1 MTLHLPS
8 FKSDDDVVSCNGTE
22 DDELPEVDVPE
33 VDVVEGEQAASV
45 TAAASQET
53 AGVWNVDKESMCPAC
68 GKPMRN
74 VTAAGVPSFVCMD
87 DRVVLPVRQPEFSTN
102 QG

>member
-8 FKSDDDVVSCNGTE
+8 FKSDDQEEVKASVADPT
-22 DDELPEVDVPE
+22 DELPEVDAIQGEQTASVPE
-33 VDVVEGEQAASV
+33 K
-45 TAAASQET
+45 ET
-53 AGVWNVDKESMCPAC
+53 AGVWNVDTESMCPAC

-74 VTAAGVPSFVCMD
+74 VTAAGIPSFVCMA
-87 DRVVLPVRQPEFSTN
+87 DRVVLPVRQKEFSVK